1 VSEDV
6 MTEPNSSNRKTVSRA
21 SRSPGLWIAVGL
33 VLGGIIGGATGN
45 VWLALAVFGLLGA
58 AIGIFMARRGR
69 SSG

>member
-1 VSEDV
+1 
-6 MTEPNSSNRKTVSRA
+6 MTEPNSSNRNTVSRA
-21 SRSPGLWIAVGL
+21 SRGPGLWIAVGL